1 MNETATATAA
11 NDADRTARTVG
22 TTVATVPEYRFVIG
36 SEREYNTDKLRF
48 E

>member
-22 TTVATVPEYRFVIG
+22 TTVPEYRFVIG